1 MSFDADGDGK
11 LSLAEM
17 RAMYEAEKGG
27 ADEGSATMGAGDLFG
42 GRYGDTDGDGILT
55 AAELDAINKY
65 ADKNE
70 QFDGDAGAMKA
81 MMRQDTGPALVD
93 NIADDVTRGKSA
105 AQLVLGMS
113 EKTMPGDIGH
123 LANAG
128 LGEGKSIWDRM
139 AMLIQ
144 SRSLDLRILMDAHD
158 RHNRGFVEVSTFR
171 RSLCYAFGNQWIEL
185 GMSSKEFKE
194 IIAPYLSRRPNVP
207 GDPEAYVMWQK
218 FSEDMQTYAEKKKRS
233 EGFLARLAAVEA
245 RDTFNQI
252 LATKYGIADYELR
265 LAQTSFVDRVLQYN
279 KTLAAGFR
287 SIDKDRSGV
296 LDRDEIR
303 NFFAEASGFA
313 QSGTQ
318 AHTENIN
325 LGGVSDKAIECLL
338 DFVDRDGD
346 GTIYT
351 DELIEVLECEDLTS
365 LAPGGVPGARKPKA
379 PEVMIRGV
387 PISKVK
393 AAQRVVRERL
403 IVSSKSISHAFK
415 KVDADG
421 SGTLSRDEIMEML
434 DSFYILKYEDFYTKE
449 IRGDCTVEQIHALL
463 DLVDSDGDG
472 KIKYMEFARILAVD
486 DLAEY
491 VTGLQGKKKKAP
503 IDKSVIR

>member
-1 MSFDADGDGK
+1 MSMNVAGRRAPNPAD
-11 LSLAEM
+11 
-17 RAMYEAEKGG
+17 
-27 ADEGSATMGAGDLFG
+27 
-42 GRYGDTDGDGILT
+42 
-55 AAELDAINKY
+55 
-65 ADKNE
+65 
-70 QFDGDAGAMKA
+70 
-81 MMRQDTGPALVD
+81 
-93 NIADDVTRGKSA
+93 
-105 AQLVLGMS
+105 
-113 EKTMPGDIGH
+113 MPGDVPQLTSVG
-123 LANAG
+123 LA
-128 LGEGKSIWDRM
+128 EGQSIWDRM

>member
-1 MSFDADGDGK
+1 
-11 LSLAEM
+11 
-17 RAMYEAEKGG
+17 
-27 ADEGSATMGAGDLFG
+27 
-42 GRYGDTDGDGILT
+42 
-55 AAELDAINKY
+55 
-65 ADKNE
+65 
-70 QFDGDAGAMKA
+70 
-81 MMRQDTGPALVD
+81 
-93 NIADDVTRGKSA
+93 
-105 AQLVLGMS
+105 
-113 EKTMPGDIGH
+113 
-123 LANAG
+123 
-128 LGEGKSIWDRM
+128 
-139 AMLIQ
+139 
-144 SRSLDLRILMDAHD
+144 
-158 RHNRGFVEVSTFR
+158 
-171 RSLCYAFGNQWIEL
+171 
-185 GMSSKEFKE
+185 
-194 IIAPYLSRRPNVP
+194 
-207 GDPEAYVMWQK
+207 
-218 FSEDMQTYAEKKKRS
+218 
-233 EGFLARLAAVEA
+233 
-245 RDTFNQI
+245 
-252 LATKYGIADYELR
+252 
-265 LAQTSFVDRVLQYN
+265 VLQYN